1 MDSEKFKLF
10 DFSQEK
16 VRVLHYTWIAFFL
29 TFFVWFNM
37 APLKTA
43 MVESFDF
50 LTGKNFKAL
59 LLCNVALTIPAR
71 IVVGALVD
79 KYGPRV
85 IFSGLI
91 AYDNQKLIKLA
102 EQIRDQETL
111 SRIAVVGALSLYL
124 DFVNLFLSLLRL
136 IGERR

>member
-1 MDSEKFKLF
+1 MEAEKFKLF

-37 APLKTA
+37 APVKTA

-50 LTGKNFKAL
+50 LDGKNFKSL

-71 IVVGALVD
+71 IIVGALID

-85 IFSGLI
+85 IFSGLM
-91 AYDNQKLIKLA
+91 
-102 EQIRDQETL
+102 
-111 SRIAVVGALSLYL
+111 VVTMIPG
-124 DFVNLFLSLLRL
+124 LFFAF
-136 IGERR
+136 